1 MELVQLDRFE
11 LGEVLGSGADYEVS
25 AARDNLTGRHVVV
38 KRPNPDYITRNL
50 HGGVERLSE
59 LLIDVHGSLA
69 DSLPSL
75 AHLVGYTEVDQH
87 SGYFGDSLEENYRV
101 LVQERAKGIPLV
113 SDIRD
118 KFKGIP
124 TGLGQNLFALYPL
137 VSHPQKGRF
146 TIVQQLMD
154 VEEAFHRAGHLLLD
168 MRPENLYFDP
178 AEGLISVIDIGATPT
193 HGPAAQGKVSR
204 GDRPRD
210 IHDFFAEVF
219 TFYATPSAPPS
230 VPAGYREPSRIN
242 TIPFFDEQVDSLIQA
257 FSAIEHSDVREAAL
271 GTLEKVRSRS
281 YTTFQDFRKDF
292 DNYLST
298 LEDRLKRRPDLPAL
312 VEVWHQALEMFSNP
326 YWRKFLFDPDPALAE
341 YKST

>member
-1 MELVQLDRFE
+1 MGLVSLDRFE

-25 AARDNLTGRHVVV
+25 AARDNLTGRNVVI

-59 LLIDVHGSLA
+59 LLAEVHGSLA
-69 DSLPSL
+69 DSVPGL

-87 SGYFGDSLEENYRV
+87 AGYFGDSLEESYRV
-101 LVQERAKGIPLV
+101 LVQERATGIPLV
-113 SDIRD
+113 SEIRD

-124 TGLGQNLFALYPL
+124 TGLGQNLFVLHQL
-137 VSHPQKGRF
+137 VPHPRKGRF

-210 IHDFFAEVF
+210 MHDFFAEVF
-219 TFYATPSAPPS
+219 TFYATPGTPPT

-242 TIPFFDEQVDSLIQA
+242 TIPFFDEQVEGLIQA
-257 FSAIEHSDVREAAL
+257 FSSIEHVDVREAAL
-271 GTLEKVRSRS
+271 GTLEKVRSRG
-281 YTTFQDFRKDF
+281 YTTFEDFRKDF
-292 DNYLST
+292 DGYLST
-298 LEDRLKRRPDLPAL
+298 LEETLMSLPDLSAL
-312 VEVWHQALEMFSNP
+312 VETWREALEMLSNP
-326 YWRKFLFDPDPALAE
+326 YWRKFLFDSDTALAE
-341 YKST
+341 YKQI